1 MFYQMNKLASKTRT
15 TTPSLTDQSQRDSTD
30 INVMLKGA
38 TFGNLE
44 FGKGA
49 APAPVA
55 QDYSNLPGD
64 FRDML
69 EFTRQL
75 PTYIGQLP
83 PQLRDI
89 PPERLLA
96 LTPAELT
103 AILKPAK
110 PSETTNDT
118 PQEPKP

>member
-1 MFYQMNKLASKTRT
+1 MFYQINKMASKTRT
-15 TTPSLTDQSQRDSTD
+15 TAPSLTDQSQRDSTD

-55 QDYSNLPGD
+55 QDYTNLPGD
-64 FRDML
+64 YREMIEL
-69 EFTRQL
+69 TRQL
-75 PTYIGQLP
+75 PQYIGQLP

-89 PPERLLA
+89 PPERLIA
-96 LTPAELT
+96 MQPAELL
-103 AILKPAK
+103 AIMKPPA
-110 PSETTNDT
+110 PT
-118 PQEPKP
+118 PAPTEEPQP